1 MSKNEKKII
10 NITDKLNQEISLQ
23 IILVDKMDLNGP
35 VGN

>member
-35 VGN
+35 VGD